1 MYEKN
6 ILSKLL
12 YEKDMTYKQLHKL
25 SGISISTL
33 NYIANQITDPR
44 QSTMIAIA
52 RALNMEV
59 SEIFNLNWRK

>member
-6 ILSKLL
+6 ILSKVL
-12 YEKDMTYKQLHKL
+12 YENNITYKELSRR
-25 SGISISTL
+25 SGISASTL
-33 NYIANQITDPR
+33 NYIANFITDPR

-59 SEIFNLNWRK
+59 VEIFNLEWRD